1 MSRHFFGR
9 EVPPHVVRA
18 YAWWGT
24 IIINHNVDMIYR
36 VKLSYYKSHNRRDHD
51 DSRTDRQTD
60 KSHKICAMSWL
71 GLGPWAMH
79 MAAVMC
85 GNRALDLEKGATSKR
100 GKSRLHELAT
110 QNSEWEHA
118 ETVIQV
124 LGAWYISRFPQY
136 IKVAKQLCP
145 PSSHRRHRTLKVL
158 MILVGSFLVMT
169 DSGQH

>member
-71 GLGPWAMH
+71 GLGPWAIH
-79 MAAVMC
+79 MAATAHVWQQGLRFREGSNFKTRKVKAARV
-85 GNRALDLEKGATSKR
+85 GNTKLRMGT
-100 GKSRLHELAT
+100 
-110 QNSEWEHA
+110 
-118 ETVIQV
+118 
-124 LGAWYISRFPQY
+124 
-136 IKVAKQLCP
+136 C
-145 PSSHRRHRTLKVL
+145 
-158 MILVGSFLVMT
+158 
-169 DSGQH
+169 